1 MKLHH
6 GCDNPAELLAAI
18 AAGKNGK
25 EGVKKGLHLA
35 PRSLVARNYGKYL
48 ITFLLSADIAGA
60 HVGTINKDGNAN
72 AKVGNGIEVVLTTD
86 AAVESFMENVTA
98 AEVLCPD
105 GRVATIDINTAEILC
120 VK

>member
-18 AAGKNGK
+18 AAGKNGSDDLNT
-25 EGVKKGLHLA
+25 GLHLA
-35 PRSLVARNYGKYL
+35 PAALVARNYGKYL
-48 ITFLLSADIAGA
+48 ITFLLSADVSGA
-60 HVGTINKDGNAN
+60 HVGMINKDGNSN
-72 AKVGNGIEVVLTTD
+72 SRVGNGIEVVLTTE
-86 AAVESFMENVTA
+86 AAVESFIENVTA

-105 GRVATIDINTAEILC
+105 GRVATVDINTAEILR